1 MLQSKDATI
10 DDFLLSHNPCNQ
22 MELCHSPDHCYFG
35 DSPMLSLL
43 KLAYGSRAAELWLVP
58 QLTSV
63 SDYCG
68 LKEKVSEEQL
78 LELAKLITTYYHWLK
93 TDELMLFFARF
104 KATKYERF
112 YSYFDPQVVLT
123 SLKQFLVE
131 RSRAYDRRD
140 QEIMRLN
147 MEELRKKA
155 VSYDEYLRLKEE
167 RKLPE
172 CSSTILSKQNR

>member
-1 MLQSKDATI
+1 MKNKIQILQSKDATI
-10 DDFLLSHNPCNQ
+10 DDFLLSHNPSIQ
-22 MELCHSPDHCYFG
+22 MELCHSPDKCYFG
-35 DSPMLSLL
+35 DSPTLSLL

-63 SDYCG
+63 SNYCG

-78 LELAKLITTYYHWLK
+78 FELSQLIATYYHWLK

-104 KATKYERF
+104 KATQYERF

-140 QEIMRLN
+140 QEVRMRE
-147 MEELRKKA
+147 MEEDRKNA
-155 VSYDEYLRLKEE
+155 ITYDEYLKMKEE
-167 RKLPE
+167 GLLPE
-172 CSSTILSKQNR
+172 CS